1 MSAPTEEQEESMI
14 YAEDGPNVMALADA
28 YDKCL
33 IDLEEYFEACLR
45 SYDDRR
51 NLWAGKS
58 DDLRK
63 QGANA
68 FPWQGASDIEVNVV
82 GERID
87 AFVAILDQALQRSH
101 IKAFP
106 TSMASMPRASMVS
119 GFLKWMRSSYIPNF
133 RQQMELGANYLLE
146 KGLMVSYVGWKREKR
161 TYLQQ
166 VSIEEIAQ
174 VSPDLAELIVSGAD
188 DEMVLGMLQTAF
200 PDLSS
205 KRAKRAIMDLRKK
218 GLAEVSVPRTSVD
231 CPVVYSCAPDGE
243 VLFPS
248 YVTDPQRAPYVFWR
262 TFLTAQELEKKVVS
276 EGWDADWVENAIDR
290 LRGKDSMYLDGE
302 KLKTIDRLPITDDND
317 LVMVVYG
324 YQRLIDEEDGSE
336 GIYCTVFHPTTEGF
350 AKHELLNGYDDYPF
364 VVTRLSNSQKRVYE
378 TQTFSDIL
386 RGAQMQ
392 IKTERDSRID
402 RASLATLPPL
412 LHPAGRPPS
421 DWGPGVRVPYRRLG
435 EIQWGPPP
443 PADNGSIEV
452 EVSMTAQA
460 DRSVGL
466 DMSNPI
472 SASRQQFVVSKF
484 LDHVRDVLNMAWKL
498 YQRMG
503 PDEVFFQVTG
513 NPNPQVMTKGSADE
527 NFSIVVNFD
536 SQSNDPETAETQ
548 LKNMVSLVQ
557 LDRNG
562 IMDVNKLLEFTASSI
577 NPIFADYVL
586 QPAEEA
592 QQKVQKNVTDD
603 LAKIFAGIEVPAQ
616 PNGAQ
621 MAMQMIQ
628 AYVQQPDVA
637 ARAQQDEAFGQRLQK
652 YMEQY
657 QFQLQQMQNAE
668 IGRIGTA
675 PAQMGGVQTQQM
687 QQG

>member
-28 YDKCL
+28 YDNCL

-51 NLWAGKS
+51 NLWPGKS

-63 QGANA
+63 QAANA

-188 DEMVLGMLQTAF
+188 DEMVFGMLQTAF

-205 KRAKRAIMDLRKK
+205 KRAKKAIMDLRQK

-262 TFLTAQELEKKVVS
+262 TFLTSQELEKKVTS
-276 EGWDADWVENAIDR
+276 EGWDAGWVENAIER

-364 VVTRLSNSQKRVYE
+364 VVTRLSNDQKRMYE

-443 PADNGSIEV
+443 PADNGSVEV

-460 DRSVGL
+460 DRAVGL

-548 LKNMVSLVQ
+548 LKNMVSLIQ
-557 LDRNG
+557 LDPNG
-562 IMDVNKLLEFTASSI
+562 IFDMNKVLEFAASSI
-577 NPIFADYVL
+577 NPIFADYTM
-586 QPAEEA
+586 QPVEEA
-592 QQKVQKNVTDD
+592 QQKVTKNVTDD

-628 AYVQQPDVA
+628 AYVQQPDIMQ
-637 ARAQQDEAFGQRLQK
+637 RAQQDEAFGARLQK
-652 YMEQY
+652 YMEAY
-657 QFQLQQMQNAE
+657 QFQLQQMENAE
-668 IGRIGTA
+668 IGKIGVR
-675 PAQMGGVQTQQM
+675 PAQMGGIITQNM
-687 QQG
+687 QQ

>member
-28 YDKCL
+28 YDNCL

-51 NLWAGKS
+51 NLWPGKS

-63 QGANA
+63 QAANA

-188 DEMVLGMLQTAF
+188 DEMVFGMLQTAF

-205 KRAKRAIMDLRKK
+205 KRAKKAIMDLRQK

-262 TFLTAQELEKKVVS
+262 TFLTSQELEKKVTS
-276 EGWDADWVENAIDR
+276 EGWDAGWVENAIER

-364 VVTRLSNSQKRVYE
+364 VVTRLSNDQKRMYE

-443 PADNGSIEV
+443 PADNGSVEV

-460 DRSVGL
+460 DRAVGL

-592 QQKVQKNVTDD
+592 QQKIQKNVTDD

-628 AYVQQPDVA
+628 AYIQQPDIMQ
-637 ARAQQDEAFGQRLQK
+637 RAQQDEAFGARLQK

-657 QFQLQQMQNAE
+657 SFQLQQMQNAE

-675 PAQMGGVQTQQM
+675 PAQMGGMTTQGM
-687 QQG
+687 EQG

>member
-28 YDKCL
+28 YDNCL

-51 NLWAGKS
+51 NLWPGKS

-63 QGANA
+63 QAANA

-188 DEMVLGMLQTAF
+188 DEMVFGMLQTAF

-205 KRAKRAIMDLRKK
+205 KRAKKAIMDLRKK

-262 TFLTAQELEKKVVS
+262 TFLTSQELEKKVTS
-276 EGWDADWVENAIDR
+276 EGWDADWVENAIER

-364 VVTRLSNSQKRVYE
+364 VVTRLSNDQKRMYE

-443 PADNGSIEV
+443 PADNGSVEV

-460 DRSVGL
+460 DRAVGL

-628 AYVQQPDVA
+628 AYVQQPDIMQ
-637 ARAQQDEAFGQRLQK
+637 RAQQDEAFGARLQK

-675 PAQMGGVQTQQM
+675 PAQMGGMTTQGM
-687 QQG
+687 EQG

>member
-28 YDKCL
+28 YDNCL

-51 NLWAGKS
+51 NLWPGKS

-63 QGANA
+63 QAANA

-188 DEMVLGMLQTAF
+188 DEMVFGMLQTAF

-205 KRAKRAIMDLRKK
+205 KRAKKAIMDLRQK

-262 TFLTAQELEKKVVS
+262 TFLTSQELEKKVTS
-276 EGWDADWVENAIDR
+276 EGWDAGWVENAIER

-364 VVTRLSNSQKRVYE
+364 VVTRLSNDQKRMYE

-443 PADNGSIEV
+443 PADNGSVEV

-460 DRSVGL
+460 DRAVGL

-628 AYVQQPDVA
+628 AYVQQPDIMQ
-637 ARAQQDEAFGQRLQK
+637 RAQQDEAFGARLQK

>member
-28 YDKCL
+28 YDNCL

-51 NLWAGKS
+51 NLWEGKS

-188 DEMVLGMLQTAF
+188 DEMVFGMLQTAF

-205 KRAKRAIMDLRKK
+205 KRAKKAIMDLRQK

-262 TFLTAQELEKKVVS
+262 TFLTSQELEKKVTS
-276 EGWDADWVENAIDR
+276 EGWDAGWVENAIER

-364 VVTRLSNSQKRVYE
+364 VVTRLSNDQKRMYE

-443 PADNGSIEV
+443 PADNGSVEV

-460 DRSVGL
+460 DRAVGL

-628 AYVQQPDVA
+628 AYVQQPDIMQ
-637 ARAQQDEAFGQRLQK
+637 RAQQDEAFGARLQK
-652 YMEQY
+652 YASQY
-657 QFQLQQMQNAE
+657 EMMLMQAQNAE